1 MNKQR
6 IIMNAL
12 AQKLRLINI
21 NPTTLTVDNITKNVR
36 LYSSI
41 AGFVSK
47 VNVNIGNYVN
57 PSDVLFELIDP
68 SDIHL
73 NIKVFEK
80 DIDKLYISQKL
91 YANTNARPDKK
102 YLCEI
107 MLISKNITENGISE
121 VHCHFENFDKIL
133 IPGLY
138 MNADIEIASNK
149 NYTLPEE
156 SIVNFEGKDLV
167 FIDNG
172 KQAYEM
178 FEIMKGNTENGFVEI
193 LNADNLSD
201 KNFVTKGAYTI
212 LMKMKNTPEGE

>member
-47 VNVNIGNYVN
+47 VNVNIGKYVN

-138 MNADIEIASNK
+138 MNADIEVASNK

-193 LNADNLSD
+193 LNADNLAD
-201 KNFVTKGAYTI
+201 KNFVTKGA
-212 LMKMKNTPEGE
+212 

>member
-138 MNADIEIASNK
+138 MNADIEVASNK

-193 LNADNLSD
+193 LNADNLAD
-201 KNFVTKGAYTI
+201 KNFVTKGA
-212 LMKMKNTPEGE
+212 

>member
-47 VNVNIGNYVN
+47 VNVNIGKYVN

-138 MNADIEIASNK
+138 MNADIEVASNK

-193 LNADNLSD
+193 LNADNLAD
-201 KNFVTKGAYTI
+201 KQFVTKGA
-212 LMKMKNTPEGE
+212 